1 MILGYILMTSSG
13 IPLWFK
19 FFQNISVDRREKY
32 ELFSSAIAAVLSLIN
47 ETFSDDIKEIIMD
60 NHRLFLMKSRD
71 IILLIVGDKYTK
83 APTDEFRKFVDDVSR
98 KINPDLA
105 IEEIFLRSI
114 IDSLAE
120 FELKIEELN
129 AFEKISKNI

>member
-1 MILGYILMTSSG
+1 MTSSG